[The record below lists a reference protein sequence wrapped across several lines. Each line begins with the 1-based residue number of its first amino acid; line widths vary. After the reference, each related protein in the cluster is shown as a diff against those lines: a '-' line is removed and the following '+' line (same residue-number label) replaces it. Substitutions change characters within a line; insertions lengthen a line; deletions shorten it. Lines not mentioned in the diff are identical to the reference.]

1 MHPKQILIAPDSFK
15 GSLSATEA
23 ANAIAKGLAARGI
36 HDTYCLPVADG
47 GEGTLDALVPREKQI
62 ELTVTGTSGKP
73 VLAAYGCSGRTA
85 VIEMARAAG
94 LTLTPEEERNV
105 MTATTF
111 GVGELIRHAL
121 DAGYRDFLLTV
132 GGSGTNDGGCGMMA
146 ALGATFYTADGNEF
160 FPTGGTLDQITRIG
174 IKGLDGRLAECRF
187 TIATDVKNPLLGKNG
202 ATYVYAKQKGCA
214 DEDLPRMEAGMAHYA
229 ALLQALCHTDVSD
242 VAGCGAGGGI
252 SAPLVGLLEAPIC
265 SGIEAVL
272 KALRFDR
279 MVRGADAVITGEG
292 RIDRQ
297 SLFGKAISGVA
308 KSAAG
313 HGVPVYVLAGC
324 LGDDRDALLEMGLAD
339 IRTLTE
345 LSDDASYCMEH
356 AAELLEQLA
365 GTLFE

>member
-1 MHPKQILIAPDSFK
+1 
-15 GSLSATEA
+15 
-23 ANAIAKGLAARGI
+23 
-36 HDTYCLPVADG
+36 
-47 GEGTLDALVPREKQI
+47 
-62 ELTVTGTSGKP
+62 
-73 VLAAYGCSGRTA
+73 
-85 VIEMARAAG
+85 
-94 LTLTPEEERNV
+94 
-105 MTATTF
+105 
-111 GVGELIRHAL
+111 
-121 DAGYRDFLLTV
+121 
-132 GGSGTNDGGCGMMA
+132 
-146 ALGATFYTADGNEF
+146 
-160 FPTGGTLDQITRIG
+160 
-174 IKGLDGRLAECRF
+174 
-187 TIATDVKNPLLGKNG
+187 
-202 ATYVYAKQKGCA
+202 
-214 DEDLPRMEAGMAHYA
+214 MAHYA

-324 LGDDRDALLEMGLAD
+324 LGDDRDALLEMGLAN